1 MTDENKT
8 ANIRAELA
16 RSETSL
22 RAAKLLLNGELA
34 EDAVSRLYYAVF
46 HAVVALLLT
55 EGIEPRSHAA
65 LVGLLG
71 QHFIRTGRLAADDG
85 RLVARMQ
92 KYRQEADYGRSFV
105 VTTTAATEDLVDCEG
120 LLARIR
126 VLIATAGFTPQG

>member
-1 MTDENKT
+1 MTDENKI

-16 RSETSL
+16 RCDTSL
-22 RAAKLLLNGELA
+22 RAAKLLLDGELA

-65 LVGLLG
+65 LIGLLG
-71 QHFIRTGRLAADDG
+71 QHFVRPGRLSAEDG

-92 KYRQEADYGRSFV
+92 KYRQEADYGRAFV
-105 VTTTAATEDLVDCEG
+105 VTTTAAAEDLAECEA
-120 LLARIR
+120 LIARIR
-126 VLIATAGFTPQG
+126 SAIAAAGYSP

>member
-1 MTDENKT
+1 VTDANKA
-8 ANIRAELA
+8 ANIAAELA

-22 RAAKLLLNGELA
+22 RAAKVLLDGDLP

-55 EGIEPRSHAA
+55 EGIDPRSHSA
-65 LVGLLG
+65 LAGLLG
-71 QHFIRTGRLAADDG
+71 QHFIRPGRLAAEDG

-105 VTTTAATEDLVDCEG
+105 VTTDAARGDLAECE
-120 LLARIR
+120 A
-126 VLIATAGFTPQG
+126 LIAKIRRSIAAAGFGP

>member
-1 MTDENKT
+1 MTDENKI

-16 RSETSL
+16 RSDTSL
-22 RAAKLLLNGELA
+22 RAAKLLLDGELA

-55 EGIEPRSHAA
+55 EGVEPRSHAA

-71 QHFIRTGRLAADDG
+71 QHFVRTARLPAEDA

-105 VTTTAATEDLVDCEG
+105 VTSAAAAQDLAECEG
-120 LLARIR
+120 LIARIR
-126 VLIATAGFTPQG
+126 AVLAEAGYRP